1 MLIIET
7 DYGNFVRWSDV
18 LLYMRDEG
26 LTSINV
32 ISLEYCLDE
41 VYGKGILTLLQ
52 VEQLVSMGITESVS
66 RETFSKY

>member
-7 DYGNFVRWSDV
+7 EYGNFVRWSDV

-32 ISLEYCLDE
+32 TRLEYCLDE
-41 VYGKGILTLLQ
+41 VYGKGVLSLQQ
-52 VEQLVSMGITESVS
+52 VEQLVRWVNDDIELEG
-66 RETFSKY
+66 YYG

>member
-7 DYGNFVRWSDV
+7 QYGNFVRWSDV

-32 ISLEYCLDE
+32 IKLEYCLDE
-41 VYGKGILTLLQ
+41 VYGKGILTLQQ
-52 VEQLVSMGITESVS
+52 VEQLVNMVNNDIGLEV
-66 RETFSKY
+66 